1 MRGKTKIEW
10 VNHASYIFQ
19 YKNTRIIAD
28 PWLFGSAFN
37 DGWDLLV
44 ETQFKVEA
52 FKDITH
58 IWFSHEH
65 PDHFAPQ
72 VLGKIDEE
80 VRKKITVLFQKTTD
94 KRVVN
99 FCKKLSFKVVELPHR
114 TKFVIEDDFS
124 ITCGKMAGIDSWLLY
139 ETNRFK
145 LLNINDCVISNKKLC
160 ESVKKTTGE
169 VDVLMS
175 QFSYA
180 NWKGNPDDKKIRE
193 KSAREK
199 LNRIKIQT
207 EIFSPKHTI
216 PFASFVY
223 FSHDENKY
231 MNDSINTISTA
242 HEYINN
248 NTDSES
254 IVMYPGDTWDFES
267 KFNNEKSIKLYDKA
281 YSQISNLNYRS
292 LSTTVSDKE
301 LLQASQK
308 YLSSLSTNNS
318 SLAMSMY
325 RYIPFFGAKNI
336 IIKLFDTKK
345 YYQFGWSKGLIPLSN
360 SGSNPDI
367 EMSSESLLYVLSYPW
382 GFGTLMVNGRFRSKD
397 INHTKSSR
405 IFMLGLM
412 NSIDKRLSIKFIF
425 KEGFAKIFG
434 KGLST
439 EEEWSLHRHWPRF
452 LKNK

>member
-1 MRGKTKIEW
+1 MKIEW
-10 VNHASYIFQ
+10 INHASYVFQ
-19 YKNTRIIAD
+19 YKSSRIIAD

-44 ETQFKVEA
+44 DTQFKVED

-80 VRKKITVLFQKTTD
+80 VRKKITILFQETTD

-99 FCKKLSFKVVELPHR
+99 FCKKLSFKVEELPHR
-114 TKFVIEDDFS
+114 SKFVIEDDFS
-124 ITCGKMAGIDSWLLY
+124 ITCGKMVGIDSWLLY
-139 ETNRFK
+139 ETNDFK

-180 NWKGNPDDKKIRE
+180 NWKGNPDDKEIRE

-199 LNRIKIQT
+199 LNRIKIQA
-207 EIFSPKHTI
+207 EVFKPKYTI

-242 HEYINN
+242 HKYINN
-248 NTDSES
+248 NTDTES
-254 IVMYPGDTWDFES
+254 IVMYPGDIWDFES
-267 KFNNEKSIKLYDKA
+267 KFNSEKSIKLYDKV
-281 YSQISNLNYRS
+281 YSQVCNFNYRS
-292 LSTTVSDKE
+292 LSKTASDKE

-308 YLSSLSTNNS
+308 YLSDLITNNS
-318 SLAMSMY
+318 SFAMGLY
-325 RYIPFFGAKNI
+325 RYIPFFGAKDI
-336 IIKLFDTKK
+336 IIKLFDTKTN
-345 YYQFGWSKGLIPLSN
+345 YQFGWSKGLIPIAN
-360 SGSNPDI
+360 STLDPDI

-397 INHTKSSR
+397 LVHAKSSR

-412 NSIDKRLSIKFIF
+412 NSIDKRLTIGFII
-425 KEGFAKIFG
+425 KEGLSKIFG

-439 EEEWSLHRHWPRF
+439 DDDWSLHKLWPSS
-452 LKNK
+452 LKE

>member
-1 MRGKTKIEW
+1 MKIEW

-267 KFNNEKSIKLYDKA
+267 KFNNEKSIKLYDKS

-318 SLAMSMY
+318 SLAMIMY

-336 IIKLFDTKK
+336 TIKLFDTKK

-397 INHTKSSR
+397 LVHAKSSR

-412 NSIDKRLSIKFIF
+412 NSIDKRLTVGFIF

>member
-1 MRGKTKIEW
+1 MKIEW

-19 YKNTRIIAD
+19 YKNSRIIAD
-28 PWLFGSAFN
+28 PWLFGSSFN

-44 ETQFKVEA
+44 ETQFKVDD

-80 VRKKITVLFQKTTD
+80 IRKKITVLFQETTD

-124 ITCGKMAGIDSWLLY
+124 ITCGKMVGIDSWLLY
-139 ETNRFK
+139 ETNDFK

-169 VDVLMS
+169 IDVLMS

-180 NWKGNPDDKKIRE
+180 NWKGNPDDKGIRE

-207 EIFSPKHTI
+207 EVFRPTYTI

-242 HEYINN
+242 HKYLNN
-248 NTDSES
+248 NTDSKS
-254 IVMYPGDTWDFES
+254 IVMYPSDIWDFES
-267 KFNNEKSIKLYDKA
+267 KFNSEKSIKLYDKA
-281 YSQISNLNYRS
+281 YSEVSNLNYRS
-292 LSTTVSDKE
+292 LSKTVSDKE
-301 LLQASQK
+301 LLQASQN
-308 YLSSLSTNNS
+308 YTSDLITNNS
-318 SLAMSMY
+318 SLAMSLY
-325 RYIPFFGAKNI
+325 RYIPFFGAKDI
-336 IIKLFDTKK
+336 IIKLFDTEK
-345 YYQFGWSKGLIPLSN
+345 YYQFGWSKGLISISN
-360 SGSNPDI
+360 NSLDPDI

-397 INHTKSSR
+397 LVHAKSSR

-412 NSIDKRLSIKFIF
+412 NSIDKRLTIGFIIK
-425 KEGFAKIFG
+425 ECLSKIVG
-434 KGLST
+434 KGLSNDDD
-439 EEEWSLHRHWPRF
+439 WSLHKLWPRF
-452 LKNK
+452 LKE

>member
-1 MRGKTKIEW
+1 MKIEW
-10 VNHASYIFQ
+10 INHASYVFQ
-19 YKNTRIIAD
+19 YKSSRIIAD

-44 ETQFKVEA
+44 DTQFKVED
-52 FKDITH
+52 FKNITH

-80 VRKKITVLFQKTTD
+80 VRKKITILFQETTD

-99 FCKKLSFKVVELPHR
+99 FCKKLSFKVEELPHR
-114 TKFVIEDDFS
+114 SKFVIEDDFS
-124 ITCGKMAGIDSWLLY
+124 ITCGKMVGIDSWLLY
-139 ETNRFK
+139 ETNDFK

-180 NWKGNPDDKKIRE
+180 NWKGNPDDKEIRE

-199 LNRIKIQT
+199 LNRIKIQA
-207 EIFSPKHTI
+207 EVFKPKYTI

-242 HEYINN
+242 HKYINN
-248 NTDSES
+248 NTDTES
-254 IVMYPGDTWDFES
+254 IVMYPGDIWDFES
-267 KFNNEKSIKLYDKA
+267 KFNSEKSIKLYDKV
-281 YSQISNLNYRS
+281 YSQVSNFNYRS
-292 LSTTVSDKE
+292 LSKTASDKE

-308 YLSSLSTNNS
+308 YLSDLITNNS
-318 SLAMSMY
+318 SFAMGLY
-325 RYIPFFGAKNI
+325 RYIPFFGAKDI

-360 SGSNPDI
+360 HSPDFDI

-397 INHTKSSR
+397 LAHAKSSR

-412 NSIDKRLSIKFIF
+412 NSIDKRLTIGFII
-425 KEGFAKIFG
+425 KEGFSKIFG

-439 EEEWSLHRHWPRF
+439 DDDWSLHKLWPRF
-452 LKNK
+452 LKE

>member
-1 MRGKTKIEW
+1 MKIEW

-19 YKNTRIIAD
+19 YKNSRIIAD
-28 PWLFGSAFN
+28 PWLFGSSFN

-44 ETQFKVEA
+44 ETQFKVDD

-72 VLGKIDEE
+72 VLGKIDEGI
-80 VRKKITVLFQKTTD
+80 RKKITVLFQETTD

-99 FCKKLSFKVVELPHR
+99 FCKKLSFKVVELPNR
-114 TKFVIEDDFS
+114 IKFVIEDDFS
-124 ITCGKMAGIDSWLLY
+124 ITCGKMVGIDSWLLY
-139 ETNRFK
+139 ETNDFK

-169 VDVLMS
+169 IDVLMS

-180 NWKGNPDDKKIRE
+180 NWKGNPDDKGIRE

-207 EIFSPKHTI
+207 EVFRPTYTI

-242 HEYINN
+242 HKYLNN
-248 NTDSES
+248 NTDSKS
-254 IVMYPGDTWDFES
+254 IVMYPSDIWDFES
-267 KFNNEKSIKLYDKA
+267 KFNSEKSIKLYDKA
-281 YSQISNLNYRS
+281 YSEVSNLNYRS
-292 LSTTVSDKE
+292 LSKTVSDKE
-301 LLQASQK
+301 LLQASQN
-308 YLSSLSTNNS
+308 YTSDLITNNS
-318 SLAMSMY
+318 SLAMSLY
-325 RYIPFFGAKNI
+325 RYIPFFGAKDI
-336 IIKLFDTKK
+336 IIKLFDTEK
-345 YYQFGWSKGLIPLSN
+345 YYQFGWSKGLISISN
-360 SGSNPDI
+360 NSLDPDI

-397 INHTKSSR
+397 LVHAKSSR

-412 NSIDKRLSIKFIF
+412 NSIDKRLTIGFIIK
-425 KEGFAKIFG
+425 ECLSKIVG
-434 KGLST
+434 KGLSNDDD
-439 EEEWSLHRHWPRF
+439 WSLHKLWPRF
-452 LKNK
+452 LKE

>member
-1 MRGKTKIEW
+1 M
-10 VNHASYIFQ
+10 V
-19 YKNTRIIAD
+19 
-28 PWLFGSAFN
+28 
-37 DGWDLLV
+37 
-44 ETQFKVEA
+44 
-52 FKDITH
+52 
-58 IWFSHEH
+58 
-65 PDHFAPQ
+65 
-72 VLGKIDEE
+72 
-80 VRKKITVLFQKTTD
+80 
-94 KRVVN
+94 
-99 FCKKLSFKVVELPHR
+99 
-114 TKFVIEDDFS
+114 
-124 ITCGKMAGIDSWLLY
+124 GIDSWLLY
-139 ETNRFK
+139 EANDFK
-145 LLNINDCVISNKKLC
+145 LLNINDCVITNKKLC

-193 KSAREK
+193 KYAREK
-199 LNRIKIQT
+199 LNRIKFQT

-242 HEYINN
+242 HKYINN

-254 IVMYPGDTWDFES
+254 IVMYPGDIWDFES
-267 KFNNEKSIKLYDKA
+267 KFNSEKSIKLYDKV
-281 YSQISNLNYRS
+281 YSQVSNLNYRS
-292 LSTTVSDKE
+292 LSTTVSEKE
-301 LLQASQK
+301 LLEASKK
-308 YLSSLSTNNS
+308 YLSSLNTNNS
-318 SLAMSMY
+318 SLAMNMY

-336 IIKLFDTKK
+336 TIKLFDTKK

-397 INHTKSSR
+397 LVHAKSSR

-412 NSIDKRLSIKFIF
+412 NSIDKRLTVGFIF
-425 KEGFAKIFG
+425 KEGFSKIFG

-439 EEEWSLHRHWPRF
+439 DDDWSLHKLWPRF
-452 LKNK
+452 LKE

>member
-1 MRGKTKIEW
+1 MRGKMKIEW

-99 FCKKLSFKVVELPHR
+99 FCKKLSFKVEELPHR
-114 TKFVIEDDFS
+114 SKFVIEDDFS
-124 ITCGKMAGIDSWLLY
+124 ITCGKMVGIDSWLLY
-139 ETNRFK
+139 EANDFK
-145 LLNINDCVISNKKLC
+145 LLNINDCVITNKKLC

-193 KSAREK
+193 KYAREK

-242 HEYINN
+242 HKYINN

-254 IVMYPGDTWDFES
+254 IVMYPGDIWDFES
-267 KFNNEKSIKLYDKA
+267 KFNSEKSIKLYDKV
-281 YSQISNLNYRS
+281 YSQVSNLNYRS
-292 LSTTVSDKE
+292 LSTTVSEKE
-301 LLQASQK
+301 LLEASKK
-308 YLSSLSTNNS
+308 YLSSLNTNNS
-318 SLAMSMY
+318 SLAMNMY

-336 IIKLFDTKK
+336 TIKLFDTKK

-397 INHTKSSR
+397 LVHAKSSR

-412 NSIDKRLSIKFIF
+412 NSIDKRLTVGFIF
-425 KEGFAKIFG
+425 KEGFSKIFG

-439 EEEWSLHRHWPRF
+439 DDDWSLHKLWPRF
-452 LKNK
+452 LKE

>member
-1 MRGKTKIEW
+1 MRGKMKIEW

-19 YKNTRIIAD
+19 YKNSRIIAD
-28 PWLFGSAFN
+28 PWLFGSSFN

-44 ETQFKVEA
+44 ETQFKVDD

-72 VLGKIDEE
+72 VLGKIDEGI
-80 VRKKITVLFQKTTD
+80 RKKITVLFQETTD

-124 ITCGKMAGIDSWLLY
+124 ITCGKMVGIDSWLLY
-139 ETNRFK
+139 ETNDFK

-169 VDVLMS
+169 IDVLMS

-180 NWKGNPDDKKIRE
+180 NWKGNPDDKGIRE

-207 EIFSPKHTI
+207 EVFRPTYTI

-242 HEYINN
+242 HKYINN
-248 NTDSES
+248 NTDSKS
-254 IVMYPGDTWDFES
+254 IVMYPSDIWDFES
-267 KFNNEKSIKLYDKA
+267 KFNSEKSIKLYDKA
-281 YSQISNLNYRS
+281 YSEVSNLNYRS
-292 LSTTVSDKE
+292 LSKTVSDKE
-301 LLQASQK
+301 LLQASQN
-308 YLSSLSTNNS
+308 YTSDLITNNS
-318 SLAMSMY
+318 SLAMSLY
-325 RYIPFFGAKNI
+325 RYIPFFGAKDI
-336 IIKLFDTKK
+336 IIKLFDTEK
-345 YYQFGWSKGLIPLSN
+345 YYQFGWSKGLISISN
-360 SGSNPDI
+360 NSLDPDI

-397 INHTKSSR
+397 LVHAKSSR

-412 NSIDKRLSIKFIF
+412 NSIDKRLTIGFIIK
-425 KEGFAKIFG
+425 ECLSKIVG
-434 KGLST
+434 KGLSNDDD
-439 EEEWSLHRHWPRF
+439 WSLHKLWPRF
-452 LKNK
+452 LKE

>member
-1 MRGKTKIEW
+1 MRGKMKIEW

-19 YKNTRIIAD
+19 YKNSRIIAD
-28 PWLFGSAFN
+28 PWLFGSSFN

-44 ETQFKVEA
+44 ETQFKVDD

-72 VLGKIDEE
+72 VLGKIDEGI
-80 VRKKITVLFQKTTD
+80 RKKITVLFQETTD

-124 ITCGKMAGIDSWLLY
+124 ITCGKMVGIDSWLLY
-139 ETNRFK
+139 ETNDFK

-169 VDVLMS
+169 IDVLMS

-180 NWKGNPDDKKIRE
+180 NWKGNPDDKGIRE
-193 KSAREK
+193 QSAREK

-207 EIFSPKHTI
+207 EVFRPTYTI

-242 HEYINN
+242 HKYLNN
-248 NTDSES
+248 NTDSKS
-254 IVMYPGDTWDFES
+254 IVMYPSDIWDFES
-267 KFNNEKSIKLYDKA
+267 KFNSEKSIKLYDKA
-281 YSQISNLNYRS
+281 YSEVSNLNYRS
-292 LSTTVSDKE
+292 LSKTVSDKE
-301 LLQASQK
+301 LLQASQN
-308 YLSSLSTNNS
+308 YTSDLITNNS
-318 SLAMSMY
+318 SLAMSLY
-325 RYIPFFGAKNI
+325 RYIPFFGAKDI
-336 IIKLFDTKK
+336 IIKLFDTEK
-345 YYQFGWSKGLIPLSN
+345 YYQFGWSKGLISISN
-360 SGSNPDI
+360 NSLDPDI

-397 INHTKSSR
+397 LVHAKSSR

-412 NSIDKRLSIKFIF
+412 NSIDKRLTIGFIIK
-425 KEGFAKIFG
+425 ECLSKIVG
-434 KGLST
+434 KGLSNDDD
-439 EEEWSLHRHWPRF
+439 WSLHKLWPRF
-452 LKNK
+452 LKE

>member
-1 MRGKTKIEW
+1 MRGKIKIKW

-19 YKNTRIIAD
+19 YKNSRIIAD
-28 PWLFGSAFN
+28 PWLFGSSFN

-44 ETQFKVEA
+44 ETQFKVEE

-72 VLGKIDEE
+72 VLSKIDEE
-80 VRKKITVLFQKTTD
+80 IRKNITVLFQETTD

-99 FCKKLSFKVVELPHR
+99 FCKKLSFKVEELPPR

-124 ITCGKMAGIDSWLLY
+124 ITCGKMVGIDSWLLY
-139 ETNRFK
+139 ETKGFK
-145 LLNINDCVISNKKLC
+145 LLNINDCVINNKKVC

-180 NWKGNPDDKKIRE
+180 NWKGNPDDKEIRE
-193 KSAREK
+193 RSAREK
-199 LNRIKIQT
+199 LNRIKVQT
-207 EIFSPKHTI
+207 EFFSPKYTI

-254 IVMYPGDTWDFES
+254 IVMYPGDIWNFES

-292 LSTTVSDKE
+292 LSATISDKE

-308 YLSSLSTNNS
+308 YLSGLSTNNS
-318 SLAMSMY
+318 SLAMSLY

-336 IIKLFDTKK
+336 TIKLFDTKK
-345 YYQFGWSKGLIPLSN
+345 YYHFGWSKGLIPISN
-360 SGSNPDI
+360 SGSDPDI

-397 INHTKSSR
+397 LVHSKSSR

-412 NSIDKRLSIKFIF
+412 NSIDKRLTIGFII
-425 KEGFAKIFG
+425 KEGLSKIFG

-439 EEEWSLHRHWPRF
+439 DDDWSLHKLWPRF
-452 LKNK
+452 LKE

>member
-1 MRGKTKIEW
+1 MNIEW

-19 YKNTRIIAD
+19 YKNSRIIAD
-28 PWLFGSAFN
+28 PWLFGSSFN
-37 DGWDLLV
+37 DGWDLLI
-44 ETQFKVEA
+44 ETQFKVED

-72 VLGKIDEE
+72 VLGKIDEKI
-80 VRKKITVLFQKTTD
+80 RKNITVLFQETTD

-99 FCKKLSFKVVELPHR
+99 FCKKLSFKVKELPHR
-114 TKFVIEDDFS
+114 TKVVIEDDFS
-124 ITCGKMAGIDSWLLY
+124 ITCGKMVGIDSWLLY
-139 ETNRFK
+139 ETESFK
-145 LLNINDCVISNKKLC
+145 LLNINDCVINNKKLC
-160 ESVKKTTGE
+160 ESVKRSTGDI
-169 VDVLMS
+169 DVLMS

-180 NWKGNPDDKKIRE
+180 NWKGNPDDKEIRE
-193 KSAREK
+193 LSAREK

-207 EIFSPKHTI
+207 EVFNPKYTI

-223 FSHDENKY
+223 FSHEENKY

-242 HEYINN
+242 HEYIND
-248 NTDSES
+248 NTDSKS
-254 IVMYPGDTWDFES
+254 IVMYPGDNWDFKS
-267 KFNNEKSIKLYDKA
+267 KFNNEEALQLYEKA
-281 YSQISNLNYRS
+281 YSQISNLEYRS
-292 LSTTVSDKE
+292 LSSTVSDNE

-308 YLSSLSTNNS
+308 YLQELSKNNS
-318 SLAMSMY
+318 SFAMGLY

-360 SGSNPDI
+360 SSNPDI
-367 EMSSESLLYVLSYPW
+367 EMSSESLLYILSYPW

-397 INHTKSSR
+397 LDHTKSSR

-412 NSIDKRLSIKFIF
+412 NSIDKRLTMGFIL
-425 KEGFAKIFG
+425 KEGISKVFG

-439 EEEWSLHRHWPRF
+439 DDDWSLHKLWPRSI
-452 LKNK
+452 KE

>member
-1 MRGKTKIEW
+1 MKIEW

-19 YKNTRIIAD
+19 YKNSRIIAD
-28 PWLFGSAFN
+28 PWLFGSSFN

-44 ETQFKVEA
+44 ETQFKVDD

-72 VLGKIDEE
+72 VLGKIDEGI
-80 VRKKITVLFQKTTD
+80 RKKITVLFQETTD

-124 ITCGKMAGIDSWLLY
+124 ITCGKMVGIDSWLLY
-139 ETNRFK
+139 ETNDFK

-169 VDVLMS
+169 IDVLMS

-180 NWKGNPDDKKIRE
+180 NWKGNPDDKGIRE

-207 EIFSPKHTI
+207 EVFRPTYTI

-242 HEYINN
+242 HKYINN
-248 NTDSES
+248 NTDSKS
-254 IVMYPGDTWDFES
+254 IVMYPSDIWDFES
-267 KFNNEKSIKLYDKA
+267 KFNSEKSIKLYDKA
-281 YSQISNLNYRS
+281 YSEVSNLNYRS
-292 LSTTVSDKE
+292 LSKTVSDKE
-301 LLQASQK
+301 LLQASQN
-308 YLSSLSTNNS
+308 YTSDLITNNS
-318 SLAMSMY
+318 SLAMSLY
-325 RYIPFFGAKNI
+325 RYIPFFGAKDI
-336 IIKLFDTKK
+336 IIKLFDTEK
-345 YYQFGWSKGLIPLSN
+345 YYQFGWSKGLISISN
-360 SGSNPDI
+360 NSLDPDI

-397 INHTKSSR
+397 LVHAKSSR

-412 NSIDKRLSIKFIF
+412 NSIDKRLTIGFIIK
-425 KEGFAKIFG
+425 ECLSKIVG
-434 KGLST
+434 KGLSNDDD
-439 EEEWSLHRHWPRF
+439 WSLHKLWPRF
-452 LKNK
+452 LKE

>member
-1 MRGKTKIEW
+1 MNIEW

-19 YKNTRIIAD
+19 YKNSRIIAD
-28 PWLFGSAFN
+28 PWLFGSSFN

-44 ETQFKVEA
+44 ETQFKVED

-72 VLGKIDEE
+72 VLGKIDEKI
-80 VRKKITVLFQKTTD
+80 RKNITVLFQETTD

-99 FCKKLSFKVVELPHR
+99 FCKKLSFKVKELPHR
-114 TKFVIEDDFS
+114 TKVVIEDDFS
-124 ITCGKMAGIDSWLLY
+124 ITCGKMVGIDSWLLY
-139 ETNRFK
+139 ETESFK
-145 LLNINDCVISNKKLC
+145 LLNINDCVINNKKLC
-160 ESVKKTTGE
+160 ESVKRSTGDI
-169 VDVLMS
+169 DVLMS

-180 NWKGNPDDKKIRE
+180 NWKGNPDDKEIRE
-193 KSAREK
+193 RSAREK

-207 EIFSPKHTI
+207 EVFNPKYTI

-242 HEYINN
+242 HEYING
-248 NTDSES
+248 NTDSKS
-254 IVMYPGDTWDFES
+254 IVMYPGDTWDFKS
-267 KFNNEKSIKLYDKA
+267 KFNNEKPLELYEKA
-281 YSQISNLNYRS
+281 YSQIPNLEYRS
-292 LSTTVSDKE
+292 LSSTVSDKE

-308 YLSSLSTNNS
+308 YLQGLSKNNS
-318 SLAMSMY
+318 SFAMGLY

-360 SGSNPDI
+360 SSNPDI

-397 INHTKSSR
+397 LNHTKSSR

-412 NSIDKRLSIKFIF
+412 NSIDKRLTMGFIL
-425 KEGFAKIFG
+425 KEGISKVFG

-439 EEEWSLHRHWPRF
+439 DDDWSLHKLWPRF
-452 LKNK
+452 LKE

>member
-1 MRGKTKIEW
+1 MKIEW

-19 YKNTRIIAD
+19 YKNSRIIAD
-28 PWLFGSAFN
+28 PWLFGSSFN

-44 ETQFKVEA
+44 ETQFKVDD

-72 VLGKIDEE
+72 VLGKIDEGI
-80 VRKKITVLFQKTTD
+80 RKKITVLFQETTD

-124 ITCGKMAGIDSWLLY
+124 ITCGKMVGIDSWLLY
-139 ETNRFK
+139 ETNDFK

-169 VDVLMS
+169 IDVLMS

-180 NWKGNPDDKKIRE
+180 NWKGNPDDKGIRE

-207 EIFSPKHTI
+207 EVFRPTYTI

-242 HEYINN
+242 HKYLNN
-248 NTDSES
+248 NTDSKS
-254 IVMYPGDTWDFES
+254 IVMYPSDIWDFES
-267 KFNNEKSIKLYDKA
+267 KFNSEKSIKLYDKA
-281 YSQISNLNYRS
+281 YSEVSNLNYRS
-292 LSTTVSDKE
+292 LSKTVSDKE
-301 LLQASQK
+301 LLQASQN
-308 YLSSLSTNNS
+308 YTSDLITNNS
-318 SLAMSMY
+318 SLAMSLY
-325 RYIPFFGAKNI
+325 RYIPFFGAKDI
-336 IIKLFDTKK
+336 IIKLFDTEK
-345 YYQFGWSKGLIPLSN
+345 YYQFGWSKGLISISN
-360 SGSNPDI
+360 NSLDPDI

-397 INHTKSSR
+397 LVHAKSSR

-412 NSIDKRLSIKFIF
+412 NSIDKRLTIGFIIK
-425 KEGFAKIFG
+425 ECLSKIVG
-434 KGLST
+434 KGLSNDDD
-439 EEEWSLHRHWPRF
+439 WSLHKLWPRF
-452 LKNK
+452 LKE

>member
-1 MRGKTKIEW
+1 MKIEW
-10 VNHASYIFQ
+10 INHASYVFQ
-19 YKNTRIIAD
+19 YKSSRIIAD

-44 ETQFKVEA
+44 DTQFKVED

-80 VRKKITVLFQKTTD
+80 VRKKITILFQETTD

-99 FCKKLSFKVVELPHR
+99 FCKKLSFKVEELPHR
-114 TKFVIEDDFS
+114 SKFVIEDDFS
-124 ITCGKMAGIDSWLLY
+124 ITCGKMVGIDSWLLY
-139 ETNRFK
+139 ETSDFK
-145 LLNINDCVISNKKLC
+145 LLNINDCVISNRKLC
-160 ESVKKTTGE
+160 ESVKKSTGE
-169 VDVLMS
+169 IDVLMS

-180 NWKGNPDDKKIRE
+180 NWKGNPDDKEIRE
-193 KSAREK
+193 KTAREK
-199 LNRIKIQT
+199 LNRMKIQADV
-207 EIFSPKHTI
+207 FKPKYTI

-242 HEYINN
+242 HQYINN

-254 IVMYPGDTWDFES
+254 IVMYPGDTWDFVS
-267 KFNNEKSIKLYDKA
+267 KFSSEKSIKLYDKA

-292 LSTTVSDKE
+292 LSKTVYEKE
-301 LLQASQK
+301 LLEASQN
-308 YLSSLSTNNS
+308 YLSDLRTNNS

-336 IIKLFDTKK
+336 IIKLFDTKA
-345 YYQFGWSKGLIPLSN
+345 YYKFGWSKGLIPIAN
-360 SGSNPDI
+360 STLDPDI

-397 INHTKSSR
+397 LIHAKSSR

-412 NSIDKRLSIKFIF
+412 NSIDKRLTIGFII
-425 KEGFAKIFG
+425 KEGLSKIFG

-439 EEEWSLHRHWPRF
+439 DDDWSLHKLWPRF
-452 LKNK
+452 LKE

>member
-1 MRGKTKIEW
+1 MRDKIMIEW

-19 YKNTRIIAD
+19 YKNSRIIAD
-28 PWLFGSAFN
+28 PWLFGSSFN

-44 ETQFKVEA
+44 ETQFKVES

-72 VLGKIDEE
+72 VLGKIDEKI
-80 VRKKITVLFQKTTD
+80 RKKITVLFQETTD

-99 FCKKLSFKVVELPHR
+99 FCKKLSFKVVELPHH

-124 ITCGKMAGIDSWLLY
+124 ITCGKMVGIDSWLLY

-336 IIKLFDTKK
+336 TIKLFDTKK

-397 INHTKSSR
+397 LVHAKSSR

-412 NSIDKRLSIKFIF
+412 NSIDKRLTVGFIF
-425 KEGFAKIFG
+425 KEGFSKIFG

-439 EEEWSLHRHWPRF
+439 DDDWSLHKLWPRF
-452 LKNK
+452 LKE

>member
-1 MRGKTKIEW
+1 MRGKIKIEW

-19 YKNTRIIAD
+19 YKNSRIIAD
-28 PWLFGSAFN
+28 PWLFGSSFN

-44 ETQFKVEA
+44 ETQFKVES

-80 VRKKITVLFQKTTD
+80 IRKKITVLFQETTD

-99 FCKKLSFKVVELPHR
+99 FCKKLSFKVEELSHR

-124 ITCGKMAGIDSWLLY
+124 ITCGKMFGIDSWLLY
-139 ETNRFK
+139 ETNGFK

-180 NWKGNPDDKKIRE
+180 NWKGNPDDKEIRE
-193 KSAREK
+193 RSAKEK

-207 EIFSPKHTI
+207 EIFNPKYTI

-223 FSHDENKY
+223 FSHDDNKY

-267 KFNNEKSIKLYDKA
+267 KFNSEKSIKLYDKA

-308 YLSSLSTNNS
+308 YLSSLNTNNS

-336 IIKLFDTKK
+336 TIKLFDTKK
-345 YYQFGWSKGLIPLSN
+345 YYQFGWSKGLIPISN
-360 SGSNPDI
+360 SGSEPDI

-397 INHTKSSR
+397 LVHAKSSR

-412 NSIDKRLSIKFIF
+412 NSIDKRLTFGFII
-425 KEGFAKIFG
+425 KEGFSKIFG

-439 EEEWSLHRHWPRF
+439 DDDWSLHKQWPRF
-452 LKNK
+452 LKE

>member
-1 MRGKTKIEW
+1 MRGKMKIEW

-397 INHTKSSR
+397 LVHAKSSR

-412 NSIDKRLSIKFIF
+412 NSIDKRLTVGFIF
-425 KEGFAKIFG
+425 KEGFSKIFG

-439 EEEWSLHRHWPRF
+439 DDDWSLHKLWPRF
-452 LKNK
+452 LKE

>member
-1 MRGKTKIEW
+1 MRGKMKIEW

>member
-1 MRGKTKIEW
+1 MKIEW

-19 YKNTRIIAD
+19 YKNSRIIAD
-28 PWLFGSAFN
+28 PWLFGSSFN

-44 ETQFKVEA
+44 ETQFKVDD

-72 VLGKIDEE
+72 VLGKIDEGI
-80 VRKKITVLFQKTTD
+80 RKKITVLFQETTD

-124 ITCGKMAGIDSWLLY
+124 ITCGKMVGIDSWLLY
-139 ETNRFK
+139 ETNDFK

-169 VDVLMS
+169 IDVLMS

-180 NWKGNPDDKKIRE
+180 NWKGNPDDKGIRE

-207 EIFSPKHTI
+207 EVFRPTYTI

-242 HEYINN
+242 HKYLNN
-248 NTDSES
+248 NTDSKS
-254 IVMYPGDTWDFES
+254 IVMYPSDIWDFES
-267 KFNNEKSIKLYDKA
+267 KFNSEKSIKLYDKA
-281 YSQISNLNYRS
+281 YSEVSNLNYRS
-292 LSTTVSDKE
+292 LSKTVSDKE
-301 LLQASQK
+301 LLQASQN
-308 YLSSLSTNNS
+308 YTSDLITNNS
-318 SLAMSMY
+318 SLAMNLY
-325 RYIPFFGAKNI
+325 RYIPFFGAKDI
-336 IIKLFDTKK
+336 IIKLFDTEK
-345 YYQFGWSKGLIPLSN
+345 YYQFGWSKGLISISN
-360 SGSNPDI
+360 NSLDPDI

-397 INHTKSSR
+397 LVHAKSSR

-412 NSIDKRLSIKFIF
+412 NSIDKRLTIGFIIK
-425 KEGFAKIFG
+425 ECLSKIVG
-434 KGLST
+434 KGLSNDDD
-439 EEEWSLHRHWPRF
+439 WSLHKLWPRF
-452 LKNK
+452 LKE

>member
-1 MRGKTKIEW
+1 MKIEW
-10 VNHASYIFQ
+10 INHASYVFQ
-19 YKNTRIIAD
+19 YKNSRIIAD

-44 ETQFKVEA
+44 ETQFKVED
-52 FKDITH
+52 FKNITH

-72 VLGKIDEE
+72 VLGKIDEK
-80 VRKKITVLFQKTTD
+80 VRKNITILFQETSD

-99 FCKKLSFKVVELPHR
+99 FCKKLSFKVKELPHR
-114 TKFVIEDDFS
+114 SKFVIEDDFS
-124 ITCGKMAGIDSWLLY
+124 ITCGKMVGIDSWLLY
-139 ETNRFK
+139 ETSDFK
-145 LLNINDCVISNKKLC
+145 LLNINDCVISNRKLC

-175 QFSYA
+175 LFSYA
-180 NWKGNPDDKKIRE
+180 NWKGNPDDIKIRE

-199 LNRIKIQT
+199 LNRIKIQA
-207 EIFSPKHTI
+207 EVFKPKYTI

-242 HEYINN
+242 HQYIND

-254 IVMYPGDTWDFES
+254 IVMYPEDTWDFKS
-267 KFNNEKSIKLYDKA
+267 KFDSEKSIKLYEKA
-281 YSQISNLNYRS
+281 YSQISKLNYRS
-292 LSTTVSDKE
+292 LSKTVSEEE
-301 LLQASQK
+301 LLAASEK
-308 YLSSLSTNNS
+308 YLLGLRKNNS
-318 SLAMSMY
+318 SIAMGLY

-336 IIKLFDTKK
+336 IIKLFDTKA
-345 YYQFGWSKGLIPLSN
+345 YYHFGWSKGLIPIAN
-360 SGSNPDI
+360 STLDPDI

-397 INHTKSSR
+397 LNHTKSSR

-412 NSIDKRLSIKFIF
+412 NSIDKRLTMGFIL
-425 KEGFAKIFG
+425 KESLSKIFG

-439 EEEWSLHRHWPRF
+439 DDDWSLHKLWPRS
-452 LKNK
+452 LKE

>member
-1 MRGKTKIEW
+1 MKIEW
-10 VNHASYIFQ
+10 INHASYVFQ
-19 YKNTRIIAD
+19 YKNSRIIAD

-44 ETQFKVEA
+44 ETQFKVED
-52 FKDITH
+52 FKNITH

-72 VLGKIDEE
+72 VLGKIDEK
-80 VRKKITVLFQKTTD
+80 VRKNITILFQETSD

-99 FCKKLSFKVVELPHR
+99 FCKKLSFKVKELPHR
-114 TKFVIEDDFS
+114 SKFVIEDDFS
-124 ITCGKMAGIDSWLLY
+124 ITCGKMVGIDSWLLY
-139 ETNRFK
+139 ETSDFK
-145 LLNINDCVISNKKLC
+145 LLNINDCVISNRKLC

-180 NWKGNPDDKKIRE
+180 NWKGNPDDIKIRE

-199 LNRIKIQT
+199 LNRIKIQADV
-207 EIFSPKHTI
+207 FKPKYTI

-242 HEYINN
+242 HQYIND

-254 IVMYPGDTWDFES
+254 IVMYPEDTWDFKS
-267 KFNNEKSIKLYDKA
+267 KFDSEKSIKLYEKA
-281 YSQISNLNYRS
+281 YSQISKLNYRS
-292 LSTTVSDKE
+292 LSKTVSEEE
-301 LLQASQK
+301 LLAASEK
-308 YLSSLSTNNS
+308 YLLGLRKNNS
-318 SLAMSMY
+318 SIAMGMY

-336 IIKLFDTKK
+336 IIKLFDTKA
-345 YYQFGWSKGLIPLSN
+345 YYQFGWSKGLIPIAN
-360 SGSNPDI
+360 STSAPDI

-382 GFGTLMVNGRFRSKD
+382 GFGTLMVNG
-397 INHTKSSR
+397 
-405 IFMLGLM
+405 
-412 NSIDKRLSIKFIF
+412 LSLIHI
-425 KEGFAKIFG
+425 
-434 KGLST
+434 
-439 EEEWSLHRHWPRF
+439 
-452 LKNK
+452 

>member
-1 MRGKTKIEW
+1 MRGKMKIEW

-19 YKNTRIIAD
+19 YKNSRIIAD
-28 PWLFGSAFN
+28 PWLFGSSFN

-44 ETQFKVEA
+44 ETQFKVDD

-80 VRKKITVLFQKTTD
+80 IRKKITVLFQETTD

-124 ITCGKMAGIDSWLLY
+124 ITCGKMVGIDSWLLY
-139 ETNRFK
+139 ETNDFK

-169 VDVLMS
+169 IDVLMS

-180 NWKGNPDDKKIRE
+180 NWKGNPDDKGIRE

-207 EIFSPKHTI
+207 EVFRPTYTI

-242 HEYINN
+242 HKYLNN
-248 NTDSES
+248 NTDSKS
-254 IVMYPGDTWDFES
+254 IVMYPSDIWDFES
-267 KFNNEKSIKLYDKA
+267 KFNSEKSIKLYDKA
-281 YSQISNLNYRS
+281 YSEVSNLNYRS
-292 LSTTVSDKE
+292 LSKTVSDKE
-301 LLQASQK
+301 LLQASQN
-308 YLSSLSTNNS
+308 YTSDLITNNS
-318 SLAMSMY
+318 SLAMSLY
-325 RYIPFFGAKNI
+325 RYIPFFGAKDI
-336 IIKLFDTKK
+336 IIKLFDTEK
-345 YYQFGWSKGLIPLSN
+345 YYQFGWSKGLISISN
-360 SGSNPDI
+360 NSLDPDI

-397 INHTKSSR
+397 LVHAKSSR

-412 NSIDKRLSIKFIF
+412 NSIDKRLTIGFIIK
-425 KEGFAKIFG
+425 ECLSKIVG
-434 KGLST
+434 KGLSNDDD
-439 EEEWSLHRHWPRF
+439 WSLHKLWPRF
-452 LKNK
+452 LKE

>member
-1 MRGKTKIEW
+1 MTNKMNIEW
-10 VNHASYIFQ
+10 VNHASYIVR
-19 YKNTRIIAD
+19 YKNIRMIAD

-44 ETQFKVEA
+44 DSKFQIEDFRN
-52 FKDITH
+52 ITH

-72 VLGKIDEE
+72 VLSKIDEQT
-80 VRKKITVLFQKTTD
+80 RKEITVLFQETSD
-94 KRVVN
+94 KRVIN
-99 FCKKLSFKVVELPHR
+99 FCKKLSFNVVELPNR
-114 TKFVIEDDFS
+114 TRYVLGDDFS
-124 ITCGKMAGIDSWLLY
+124 ITSGKMVGIDSWLLY
-139 ETNRFK
+139 ETGNFK
-145 LLNINDCVISNKKLC
+145 LLNINDCVVSNKKLC
-160 ESVKKTTGE
+160 ESIKKTTGE
-169 VDVLMS
+169 VVVLMS

-180 NWKGNPDDKKIRE
+180 NWKGNPEDKVVRE

-199 LNRIKIQT
+199 LNRIKIQVET
-207 EIFSPKHTI
+207 FRPQYTI

-223 FSHDENKY
+223 FSHEEKSY
-231 MNDSINTISTA
+231 MNDSINTIETA
-242 HEYINN
+242 HEFINQ
-248 NTDSES
+248 NTSS
-254 IVMYPGDTWDFES
+254 KSVVMYPGDCWTSES
-267 KFNNEKSIKLYDKA
+267 EFRSEDALEKYKKA
-281 YSQISNLNYRS
+281 YDNIPVLPYRK
-292 LSTTVSDKE
+292 LSEAVSE
-301 LLQASQK
+301 EALMTASRE
-308 YLSSLSTNNS
+308 YLSDLHKNNS
-318 SLAMSMY
+318 TFAMKIY
-325 RYIPFFGAKNI
+325 QYIPFFGAKTI
-336 IIKLFDTKK
+336 TIKLMHANR
-345 YYQFGWSKGLIPLSN
+345 YYQFNWSKGLVPVS
-360 SGSNPDI
+360 STTVTEDI

>member
-1 MRGKTKIEW
+1 MNIEW

-19 YKNTRIIAD
+19 YKNSRIIAD
-28 PWLFGSAFN
+28 PWLFGSSFN
-37 DGWDLLV
+37 DGWDLLI
-44 ETQFKVEA
+44 ETQFKVED

-72 VLGKIDEE
+72 VLGKIDEKI
-80 VRKKITVLFQKTTD
+80 RKNITVLFQETTD

-99 FCKKLSFKVVELPHR
+99 FCKKLSFKVKELPHR
-114 TKFVIEDDFS
+114 TKVVIEDDFS
-124 ITCGKMAGIDSWLLY
+124 ITCGKMVGIDSWLLY
-139 ETNRFK
+139 ETESFK
-145 LLNINDCVISNKKLC
+145 LLNINDCVINNKKLC
-160 ESVKKTTGE
+160 ESVKRSTGNI
-169 VDVLMS
+169 DVLMS

-180 NWKGNPDDKKIRE
+180 NWKGNPDDKEIRE
-193 KSAREK
+193 RSAREK

-207 EIFSPKHTI
+207 EVFNPKYTI

-242 HEYINN
+242 HEYING
-248 NTDSES
+248 NTDSKS
-254 IVMYPGDTWDFES
+254 IVMYPGDTWDFKS
-267 KFNNEKSIKLYDKA
+267 KFNNEKPLELYEKA
-281 YSQISNLNYRS
+281 YSQIPNLEYRS
-292 LSTTVSDKE
+292 LSSTVSDKE

-308 YLSSLSTNNS
+308 YLQELSKNNS
-318 SLAMSMY
+318 SFAMGLY

-360 SGSNPDI
+360 SSNPDI
-367 EMSSESLLYVLSYPW
+367 EMSSESLLYILSYPW

-397 INHTKSSR
+397 LDHTKSSR

-412 NSIDKRLSIKFIF
+412 NSIDKRLTMGFIL
-425 KEGFAKIFG
+425 KEGISKVFG

-439 EEEWSLHRHWPRF
+439 DDDWSLHKLWPRSI
-452 LKNK
+452 KE

>member
-1 MRGKTKIEW
+1 MKIEW

-99 FCKKLSFKVVELPHR
+99 FCKKLSFKVEELPHR
-114 TKFVIEDDFS
+114 SKFVIEDDFS
-124 ITCGKMAGIDSWLLY
+124 ITCGKMVGIDSWLLY
-139 ETNRFK
+139 EANDFK
-145 LLNINDCVISNKKLC
+145 LLNINDCVITNKKLC

-193 KSAREK
+193 KYAREK
-199 LNRIKIQT
+199 LNRIKFQT

-242 HEYINN
+242 HKYINN

-254 IVMYPGDTWDFES
+254 IVMYPGDIWDFES
-267 KFNNEKSIKLYDKA
+267 KFNSEKSIKLYDKV
-281 YSQISNLNYRS
+281 YSQVSNLNYRS
-292 LSTTVSDKE
+292 LSTTVSEKE
-301 LLQASQK
+301 LLEASKK
-308 YLSSLSTNNS
+308 YLSSLNTNNS
-318 SLAMSMY
+318 SLAMNMY

-336 IIKLFDTKK
+336 TIKLFDTKK

-397 INHTKSSR
+397 LVHAKSSR

-412 NSIDKRLSIKFIF
+412 NSIDKRLTVGFIF
-425 KEGFAKIFG
+425 KEGFSKIFG

-439 EEEWSLHRHWPRF
+439 DDDWSLHKLWPRF
-452 LKNK
+452 LKE